1 MFDHSKNAFALNLS
15 YLKMSYKGIDLFL
28 TLKNYPPVKGLLLS
42 FIIFKQKPIPN
53 RPTSFCLVLLGNQD
67 ENICYAL
74 SRA

>member
-1 MFDHSKNAFALNLS
+1 MFAHSKNAFALNLS

-42 FIIFKQKPIPN
+42 FMIFKQKPIPN
-53 RPTSFCLVLLGNQD
+53 RPTSFSLVLLGNQD